1 MFRNA
6 FFICILLIPA
16 SMASHYAM
24 AADSCQSV
32 FDALTKVITTPSH
45 SYTTHTA
52 VAAHGGTETIYVDG
66 KIYIRTS
73 GKWMQSPVTVA
84 EVLEQE
90 KENEKQGKSSCNFVR
105 NEFVGAEPAMV
116 YSMHRE
122 TDGFKEDD
130 QMWIS
135 KLTGRPLRG
144 EQDVD
149 MGRNAGKD
157 HCSTRFEYSNVHPP
171 QL

>member
-6 FFICILLIPA
+6 FFICMVLVPA
-16 SMASHYAM
+16 STASHYAM
-24 AADSCQSV
+24 AADSCQPV
-32 FDALTKVITTPSH
+32 FDAWTKVVTTPSH

-52 VAAHGGTETIYVDG
+52 AAAHGGTETIYVDG
-66 KIYIRTS
+66 KIYIRAS
-73 GKWMQSPVTVA
+73 GRWMQSPATIA

-90 KENEKQGKSSCNFVR
+90 KEKEKNGKSTCNFVR
-105 NEFVGAEPAMV
+105 NDFVGVEPAMV

-122 TDGFKEDD
+122 TEGSKEDD

-135 KLTGRPLRG
+135 KLTGRPLRD

-157 HCSTRFEYSNVHPP
+157 HRSVRFEYSNVQPP

>member
-6 FFICILLIPA
+6 FVICMLLVPA

-24 AADSCQSV
+24 APDSCQPV
-32 FDALTKVITTPSH
+32 FDALTKVVTTPSH

-52 VAAHGGTETIYVDG
+52 VAAHGGTETIYVEG
-66 KIYIRTS
+66 KIYIRAS
-73 GKWMQSPVTVA
+73 GKWMQSPATIA
-84 EVLEQE
+84 EILEQE
-90 KENEKQGKSSCNFVR
+90 KEKEENGKSTCNFVR
-105 NEFVGAEPAMV
+105 NDFVGVEPAMV

-122 TDGFKEDD
+122 TEGFKEDD
-130 QMWIS
+130 EMWIS

-144 EQDVD
+144 EQDMD

-157 HCSTRFEYSNVHPP
+157 HRSVRFEYSNVQPP

>member
-1 MFRNA
+1 MFRNV
-6 FFICILLIPA
+6 FFTCILLIPA

-24 AADSCQSV
+24 ADDSCQPV
-32 FDALTKVITTPSH
+32 FDALTKVVTTRSH

-52 VAAHGGTETIYVDG
+52 AAAHGGTETIYVDG
-66 KIYIRTS
+66 KIYIRAS
-73 GKWMQSPVTVA
+73 GKWMQSPATIA

-90 KENEKQGKSSCNFVR
+90 KEKEKNGKSTCNFVR
-105 NEFVGAEPAMV
+105 NDFVSVEPAMV

-122 TDGFKEDD
+122 TEGFKEDD

-144 EQDVD
+144 EQDMD
-149 MGRNAGKD
+149 MGRNAGED
-157 HCSTRFEYSNVHPP
+157 HRSVRFEYSNVQPP

>member
-6 FFICILLIPA
+6 FVICILLILA

-24 AADSCQSV
+24 AADSCQPV
-32 FDALTKVITTPSH
+32 FDALTKVVTTTSH

-52 VAAHGGTETIYVDG
+52 AVAHGGTETIYVDG
-66 KIYIRTS
+66 KIYIRAS
-73 GKWMQSPVTVA
+73 GKWMQSPVTTA

-90 KENEKQGKSSCNFVR
+90 KEKEKQGKSSCNFVR

-122 TDGFKEDD
+122 TEGLKEDD

-135 KLTGRPLRG
+135 KVTGRLLRD

-149 MGRNAGKD
+149 MERNGGKD
-157 HCSTRFEYSNVHPP
+157 HRSARFEYSNVQPP